1 MALWD
6 VVVVGGG
13 IVGLAT
19 CYHLSRM
26 GAKTL
31 LLTAKGLGD
40 GASGAN
46 AGRAQVN
53 EGNLDALNIRMVKEG
68 IERFDQLED
77 ELGSRFE
84 HRRLGY
90 ICIIRKEKDWQDW
103 VHRSVVLSE
112 NGIPTQMMDVKT
124 LKELEPELNTDGLL
138 GAAYSLEG
146 SMNPFQYC
154 WAYARAARRFG
165 AEIRMFAPVTLMES
179 KGQRIISVHSEQ
191 EKFEADKIAVMC
203 GAWTRP
209 VLRLA
214 EVNLPV
220 NHTHAEA
227 FITEPL
233 PSVMHTVLGLAD
245 FYEIIHER
253 AQAVAIGVG
262 PLANGTLLVTEAVT
276 QTRELHDKTT
286 AWGLSGVARD
296 LLTLYPSLSNAR
308 VMRGWGRPTP
318 FTPDGNPVVGWVSPY
333 ENLFVGAG
341 FIQTMTV
348 TPVMSEWMA
357 GMILEKEI
365 SEDFSLYAPDRFL
378 RESPGLLQ

>member
-19 CYHLSRM
+19 CYHLTKM

-31 LLTAKGLGD
+31 LLTANGLGD

-53 EGNLDALNIRMVKEG
+53 EGNLDALNLQIVREG
-68 IERFDQLED
+68 IARFDQLED
-77 ELGSRFE
+77 ELDSGFE
-84 HRRLGY
+84 HRRIGY
-90 ICIIRKEKDWQDW
+90 ICIIRSEKDWQAW
-103 VHRSVVLSE
+103 TRRSVILSD
-112 NGIPTQMMDVKT
+112 NGIPTAMMDVKS
-124 LKELEPELNTDGLL
+124 LKEVEPELNTNGLL
-138 GAAYSLEG
+138 GAAYSMEG

-154 WAYARAARRFG
+154 WAYARAARRLG
-165 AEIRMFAPVTLMES
+165 AEIRTFRPVTEMES
-179 KGQRIISVHSEQ
+179 KEQRIVSVRSGQ
-191 EKFEADKIAVMC
+191 EVFAADKIIVMC
-203 GAWTRP
+203 GAWTQP

-214 EVNLPV
+214 GVSVPV

-233 PSVMHTVLGLAD
+233 PPVMHTVLGLAD

-262 PLANGTLLVTEAVT
+262 PFVNGTLLVTEAVT
-276 QTRELHDKTT
+276 QTRDLHMETT
-286 AWGLSGVARD
+286 AWGLSCVAKD
-296 LLTLYPSLSNAR
+296 LLKLYPCLSNAR
-308 VMRGWGRPTP
+308 VIRGWGRPTP
-318 FTPDGNPVVGWVSPY
+318 FTSDGNPVVGWVKPY

-357 GMILEKEI
+357 AMILGKKPRLI
-365 SEDFSLYAPDRFL
+365 LQSTSLTAF
-378 RESPGLLQ
+378 